1 MKDKKANKKQV
12 QEMKEHLAEGK
23 EWLINPKRIG
33 NLARTCC
40 HSCEPNLS
48 SVRVFQKG
56 FTPAHCRLILVTQ
69 EVVFLRLTNDYGAKY
84 IEEHLKNDCFCERAS
99 CKSSLSYK
107 MMDET
112 NEKSLEM
119 YQTLRYHYRCNVF
132 YGKNPISGFFIFA

>member
-48 SVRVFQKG
+48 S
-56 FTPAHCRLILVTQ
+56 
-69 EVVFLRLTNDYGAKY
+69 LTNDYGAKY